1 MEKIYEC
8 FRNEYL
14 GFVNKKFAQKKLA
27 SLEREFPKENLELIQ
42 SKYLIV
48 KNINKKIFTIIDN
61 KPDNYF
67 IVIKPKEKTQIL
79 LCVRNPIVSDI
90 LEFNTKKK
98 DKLTNLD
105 FPDYYLPTL
114 ITKFSNNILNTMIPR
129 LDGQIILSSSN
140 KQIFNI
146 NDEKKKFN

>member
-1 MEKIYEC
+1 MDKIYEC

-14 GFVNKKFAQKKLA
+14 GLINKRFAQRKLN
-27 SLEREFPKENLELIQ
+27 SLKREFPKENLELIQ
-42 SKYLIV
+42 SNYLII

-79 LCVRNPIVSDI
+79 LCVKNPVVYNIF
-90 LEFNTKKK
+90 EFNTKEK
-98 DKLTNLD
+98 DKLSNLD

-129 LDGQIILSSSN
+129 LEGQIILSNSN